1 TLAQRSAAGERAV
14 QARSSVVRTLALLLL
29 DLQTHIAE
37 LEAQL
42 AALLEQDEASQ
53 RLQHIPGIG
62 PQNAATLRAE
72 LGEAARFACVDQVVA
87 YAGLEP
93 RTYQSGAYTGQRRM
107 SKRGPAGLRHAL
119 YLGAVVAVR
128 VAPEWRARYER
139 LLARGRKKKEALV
152 ILARA
157 LLK

>member
-1 TLAQRSAAGERAV
+1 NRGRHAGQGSRRDKDLAEMSNGRWTRRHADALRTLAQRSAAGERAV

-72 LGEAARFACVDQVVA
+72 L
-87 YAGLEP
+87 
-93 RTYQSGAYTGQRRM
+93 
-107 SKRGPAGLRHAL
+107 
-119 YLGAVVAVR
+119 
-128 VAPEWRARYER
+128 
-139 LLARGRKKKEALV
+139 
-152 ILARA
+152 
-157 LLK
+157 